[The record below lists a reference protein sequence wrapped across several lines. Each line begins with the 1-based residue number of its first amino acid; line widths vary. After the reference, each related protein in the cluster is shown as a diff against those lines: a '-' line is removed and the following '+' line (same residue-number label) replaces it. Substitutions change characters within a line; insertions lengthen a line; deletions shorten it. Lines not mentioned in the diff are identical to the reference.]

1 MPPRRV
7 RALAPLPAFRYVLE
21 LPNGDNT
28 DPMMFVTEIAGRQI
42 GDTFLAGPELQRF
55 RILAIDT
62 EAPGVLAGHADAIW
76 IVQPEEVGGGL

>member
-1 MPPRRV
+1 
-7 RALAPLPAFRYVLE
+7 LPAFRYVLE

-55 RILAIDT
+55 RILAIDS
-62 EAPGVLAGHADAIW
+62 EAPACSLATPDPIW
-76 IVQPEEVGGGL
+76 IVEPLDGRARN